1 MLFFFGAGIR
11 HCKFAGRVD
20 CYHSC
25 ILRALPPGTDSRI
38 KSLNGLALAD
48 LVNLEMNV
56 QFSQHKPKANSQR
69 PTATS
74 VRKQQTVFYIIVLA
88 QFCGTSLWFAGN
100 AVLPELQSRFGWP
113 SSSLGSIT
121 SSTQLGFIA
130 GTLIFAILGLV
141 DRYSP
146 SRVFLISSLIASAAN
161 LFALVDLSSVTVVY
175 LSRFAVGFFL
185 AGIYP
190 VGMKIAADWNQE
202 GLGHWLGALVGA
214 LVLGTAF
221 PQALK
226 IFPQF
231 VDPQFLL
238 LTISFL
244 CVAGAVL
251 LFMVVPDG
259 PFRKKGTSFSFKA
272 LTQIFTSPSLRSPA
286 LGYFGHMWE
295 LYAFWAFVPWIVYQ
309 YFGDTHP
316 PLLGFVVS
324 YPIVSFAIIAA
335 GALGCYVGG
344 ILSFRIGSF
353 SVAKIA
359 LISSG
364 VCCLI
369 SPFIWSLPFVL
380 FFMVMIFW
388 GFTVSAD
395 SPQFSALVARNAPLE
410 YRGSI
415 ITLVVCIG
423 FSITIGSIYMLN
435 FFSAIVN
442 KEILLVLLAPG
453 PILGVMS
460 MRK

>member
-1 MLFFFGAGIR
+1 MI
-11 HCKFAGRVD
+11 
-20 CYHSC
+20 
-25 ILRALPPGTDSRI
+25 
-38 KSLNGLALAD
+38 
-48 LVNLEMNV
+48 V
-56 QFSQHKPKANSQR
+56 QFSQHKPKANSQK
-69 PTATS
+69 PTAIS

-113 SSSLGSIT
+113 LSSLGSIT

-146 SRVFLISSLIASAAN
+146 SKVFLVSSLIASAAN
-161 LFALVDLSSVTVVY
+161 LFALFDLSSIAIVY
-175 LSRFAVGFFL
+175 LSRFTVGFFL

-231 VDPQFLL
+231 VDPQILL

-244 CVAGAVL
+244 CAGGAIL

-286 LGYFGHMWE
+286 FGYFGHMWE

-309 YFGDTHP
+309 YFSNSNPTQS
-316 PLLGFVVS
+316 GFPVS
-324 YPIVSFAIIAA
+324 QPIMSFAIIAA
-335 GALGCYVGG
+335 GALGCYAGG
-344 ILSFRIGSF
+344 IVSFRIGSF
-353 SVAKIA
+353 SVAKTA
-359 LISSG
+359 LICSG
-364 VCCLI
+364 ICCLA
-369 SPFIWSLPFVL
+369 SPFIWSLPIGL
-380 FFMVMIFW
+380 FFIVMIFW

-395 SPQFSALVARNAPLE
+395 SPQFSALVAKNAPLE

-435 FFSAIVN
+435 FFSGIVN
-442 KEILLVLLAPG
+442 KELLLILLAPG
-453 PILGVMS
+453 PILGVLAMKNQS
-460 MRK
+460 T